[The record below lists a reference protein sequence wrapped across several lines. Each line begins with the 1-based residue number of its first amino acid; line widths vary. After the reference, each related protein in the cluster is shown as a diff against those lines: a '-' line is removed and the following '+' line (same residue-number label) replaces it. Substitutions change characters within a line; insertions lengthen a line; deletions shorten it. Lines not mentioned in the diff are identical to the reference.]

1 MNTTRLTEYRN
12 VPKLFSFNADR
23 NVQREA
29 IDNATQDARTAV
41 HARLIDSIEPGLTYL
56 VKRTE
61 DQRAPNAGDD
71 TTHCIIVVTLE
82 LIASIDTLL

>member
-1 MNTTRLTEYRN
+1 MNTIKLTEYRN
-12 VPKLFSFNADR
+12 VPKLFNFEADR

-29 IDNATQDARTAV
+29 INNAIQDARTAV
-41 HARLIDSIEPGLTYL
+41 HTRLTDSIEPGLTYL
-56 VKRTE
+56 IRRTE